1 MTQRRL
7 IDKVKSNQDTEKK
20 CAAKKKSLQ
29 NCAKEICKTV
39 RLQKVIPNSVR
50 EHCTKQQFIET
61 EFKWFCEI
69 TSVSRL
75 VQCIVAFDR
84 KHQKNPEKNN
94 ELVVHPRTC
103 IMWKVWTAPPLHSR
117 SQKLV
122 HLSYLALTVSQ
133 YLIHSSSWWNF
144 KDTLEQLLP
153 KNRNSLFSNF
163 IHHKDSKFWF
173 RELRTP
179 KKKPLHMTN
188 NIHMVPKQGRGR
200 FGTLVTKALSAVNY
214 FQYLAPSIFPPHFHG
229 GGH

>member
-20 CAAKKKSLQ
+20 CAAKKKAGRIALKKS
-29 NCAKEICKTV
+29 AV

-173 RELRTP
+173 MELRTP
-179 KKKPLHMTN
+179 KKNLYTWL
-188 NIHMVPKQGRGR
+188 
-200 FGTLVTKALSAVNY
+200 TTSTWC
-214 FQYLAPSIFPPHFHG
+214 
-229 GGH
+229 